1 MLFVSVE
8 FKCNHNLLKEPSGN
22 KFLLESN
29 WPKWKENIYSTE
41 MFPLKLDK
49 IEYSIPKPRHGC
61 AVCRPEMS
69 LGIFHVSEYK
79 WG

>member
-8 FKCNHNLLKEPSGN
+8 FKCNDNLLKEPSGN
-22 KFLLESN
+22 KLLLESN

-49 IEYSIPKPRHGC
+49 IEYVYRNPDMGVQC
-61 AVCRPEMS
+61 ADQRC
-69 LGIFHVSEYK
+69 L
-79 WG
+79 